1 MELKLHRLFKNN
13 TYTIGKLYIDDVYF
27 CDTLEDTDRGIKST
41 MTIDEIAKLKQK
53 SITAIPTGR
62 YKITLS
68 VQSPKFS
75 KYQFYKEVCDGKVP
89 RLLNVPGFDGILLHV
104 ADGAKGAELVEG
116 CIGIGQNKI
125 KGGLLNGKE
134 TFKKLYNILISAK
147 EDITISIL

>member
-13 TYTIGKLYIDDVYF
+13 TYSIGKLYIDDVYF

-68 VQSPKFS
+68 IQSPKFKS
-75 KYQFYKEVCDGKVP
+75 YAQYAFCNGYLP
-89 RLLNVPGFDGILLHV
+89 RLINVPGFEGVLIHIGNKPEDTDGCILV
-104 ADGAKGAELVEG
+104 GKNKAKGQVLESTT
-116 CIGIGQNKI
+116 
-125 KGGLLNGKE
+125 
-134 TFKKLYNILISAK
+134 TFKELYNKLKQST
-147 EDITISIL
+147 EDIYITID